1 MSRKL
6 HIGGTI
12 RAPGWEVLNAIP
24 GEHVDFV
31 GDAAN
36 LSNFEDN
43 LFSVLYAS
51 HILEHMDYIDELNL
65 ALSEWYRV
73 LAPGGKLYVSVP
85 DMDVLTRLFQDKEN
99 LTIDDRFMLMRMMFG
114 GHTDDYDYH
123 MVGLNEEFLTE
134 FLKAVGFTN
143 LQKVDVFG
151 IFQDTS
157 ILTMKNELISLN
169 MIAEKNS

>member
-6 HIGGTI
+6 HIGGTLKT
-12 RAPGWEVLNAIP
+12 PGWEVLNAIP

-36 LSNFEDN
+36 LSNFDDN
-43 LFSVLYAS
+43 QFSILYAS
-51 HILEHMDYIDELNL
+51 HILEHLDYVDEINT

-73 LAPGGKLYVSVP
+73 LETGGKLYVSVP
-85 DMDVLTRLFQDKEN
+85 DLDVLTRLFQDRAN
-99 LTIDDRFMLMRMMFG
+99 LTIDERFLVMRMIFG

-123 MVGLNEEFLTE
+123 MVGLNEEFLGE
-134 FLKAVGFTN
+134 FLKAVGFKN
-143 LQKVDVFG
+143 LQRVDVFG

-157 ILTMKNELISLN
+157 TLTMKDELISLN
-169 MIAEKNS
+169 LIAEK